1 MTIKED
7 NLIFSN
13 NNFHFEEIIYK
24 RYEELKDLYEEK
36 IIETSNE
43 RYYELSKTEEKEIKE
58 IKLMIQVNFNR
69 YYYDSKTQEL
79 IIGTANES
87 VSNIFYNCIVEYK
100 DIFKDGIKIIE
111 INIKDNENEYI
122 FIRTIYDGR
131 TDFKVRSECMIR
143 YENLNMILEKKNKI
157 KNILLLLN

>member
-1 MTIKED
+1 MTIKGD

-36 IIETSNE
+36 VIETSNE
-43 RYYELSKTEEKEIKE
+43 RYYEFSKFEEKEIRE

-79 IIGTANES
+79 IIGTSNES

-100 DIFKDGIKIIE
+100 DIFKDGIKVIE

-122 FIRTIYDGR
+122 FIRIIYDGR

-143 YENLNMILEKKNKI
+143 YENLNMVLEKKNKI